1 MEQWAA
7 LLDQVL
13 SIDGR
18 ELLKNAGKISKK
30 LADEFALGEFSKFRV
45 EQDKRFKSDFDAFM
59 KAGENAVESIKNEDD

>member
-1 MEQWAA
+1 MVVSC
-7 LLDQVL
+7 LNTQVRFL
-13 SIDGR
+13 
-18 ELLKNAGKISKK
+18 KK